1 MSQETKVNQPQEKSE
16 DKSNIINT
24 ISREDEPKEV
34 KKENLENL
42 SNEIRVNSRSSI
54 SSLLDLC
61 GKMLTYQKD
70 KELQMSASGKS
81 ISKLITLVEIVK
93 SMHPYLIQ
101 NTVLT
106 TIKEGEEADIDE
118 RGKLLPKIEIVLSQ
132 REPQGKIKE
141 KMNEEERKKLLD
153 IWEGQKE
160 RENKNKI
167 QRKPVINNNNRNGI
181 QNYYRI
187 GFVKNWGFGYRNNGS
202 RWQNNNYENYRRMNW
217 RNNNN
222 RFWNYG
228 NNRYL
233 WFHN

>member
-1 MSQETKVNQPQEKSE
+1 MSQETQVNQPQEKKE
-16 DKSNIINT
+16 DKSNVINS
-24 ISREDEPKEV
+24 IPREEEPKEI

-61 GKMLTYQKD
+61 GRMLTYQKD

-101 NTVLT
+101 STVLT

-118 RGKLLPKIEIVLSQ
+118 RGKLLPKIEIILSQ
-132 REPQGKIKE
+132 REPQGKLKE

-160 RENKNKI
+160 RENKNKM
-167 QRKPVINNNNRNGI
+167 QRKPVINNNRNGI
-181 QNYYRI
+181 QNNYRI
-187 GFVKNWGFGYRNNGS
+187 GFVKKWGFGYRNNGS

-217 RNNNN
+217 RNSN
-222 RFWNYG
+222 RNWNYG
-228 NNRYL
+228 NNRNI

>member
-1 MSQETKVNQPQEKSE
+1 MSQETQVNQPQEKTE
-16 DKSNIINT
+16 DKSNVINT
-24 ISREDEPKEV
+24 ISREEEPKEV

-61 GKMLTYQKD
+61 GRMLTYQKD

-141 KMNEEERKKLLD
+141 KLNEEERKKLLD

-181 QNYYRI
+181 QNNYRI
-187 GFVKNWGFGYRNNGS
+187 GFVKNWGFGYRNHGS
-202 RWQNNNYENYRRMNW
+202 RWQNTNYENYRRMTW
-217 RNNNN
+217 RKNNI

-228 NNRYL
+228 NNRNL